1 LTEAKDALSLAHTFG
16 LSIEK
21 RVKNRTLILRK
32 TDEVQFVMRHIAMT
46 KSMMIVST
54 LDELRSARSILDD
67 PVGLVPTMGYLHEGH
82 LSLVQRAKE
91 ECTSV
96 AVSIF
101 VNPTQ
106 FGPNEDLD
114 AYPRDM
120 QHDLHLLE
128 SLGVDLVWTPTPE
141 IMYPDGYQTWVQV
154 EALTESLEG
163 ARRPGHFRGVTT
175 VVAKLFNGVQP
186 ARAYFGQKDAQQA
199 AVIRRMARD
208 LNFPLEVVVCPTV
221 REPDGLAMSSR
232 NAYLNP
238 EQRRA
243 ATVLYRALSAA
254 KGAYEA
260 GERDAEALRTLMRE
274 TLAAE
279 PLAEMQYVS
288 CADYDTL
295 QEMGTIRSKALL
307 SMAVFVGK
315 TRLIDNFV
323 LG

>member
-1 LTEAKDALSLAHTFG
+1 
-16 LSIEK
+16 
-21 RVKNRTLILRK
+21 
-32 TDEVQFVMRHIAMT
+32 M
-46 KSMMIVST
+46 KSTMMIVST
-54 LDELRSARSILDD
+54 LEELRPARSILDG

-82 LSLVQRAKE
+82 LSLVRQAAE

-96 AVSIF
+96 VVSIF

-106 FGPNEDLD
+106 FGPAEDLA

-120 QHDLHLLE
+120 ERDLRLLE
-128 SLGVDLVWTPTPE
+128 PLGVDLVWTPTPE
-141 IMYPDGYQTWVQV
+141 IMYPSGYQTWVQV
-154 EALTESLEG
+154 EALAEPLEG
-163 ARRPGHFRGVTT
+163 AMRPGHFRGVATI
-175 VVAKLFNGVQP
+175 VAKLFNGVLP
-186 ARAYFGQKDAQQA
+186 SKAYFGQKDAQQA

-208 LNFPLEVVVCPTV
+208 LNFPLEVVVCPTM

-243 ATVLYRALSAA
+243 ATVLFRALSAA
-254 KGAYEA
+254 KNAYEA
-260 GERDAEALRTLMRE
+260 GEHNAEKLRAIMRA

-279 PLAEMQYVS
+279 PLAQMQYVS

-295 QEMGTIRSKALL
+295 EELETVSGKALL

>member
-1 LTEAKDALSLAHTFG
+1 
-16 LSIEK
+16 
-21 RVKNRTLILRK
+21 
-32 TDEVQFVMRHIAMT
+32 MT
-46 KSMMIVST
+46 KNPMMIVST
-54 LDELRSARSILDD
+54 FEELRVARLLLDD

-82 LSLVQRAKE
+82 LSLVQRANA
-91 ECTSV
+91 ECASV

-106 FGPNEDLD
+106 FGPNEDLA

-120 QHDLHLLE
+120 ERDLRLLE
-128 SLGVDLVWTPTPE
+128 PLGVDLVWTPTPE

-154 EALTESLEG
+154 EALTEPLEG
-163 ARRPGHFRGVTT
+163 LMRPGHFRGVTT

-208 LNFPLEVVVCPTV
+208 LNFPLEVIVCPTV
-221 REPDGLAMSSR
+221 REPDGLALSSR
-232 NAYLNP
+232 NAYLSL

-243 ATVLYRALSAA
+243 APVLYRALNVARE
-254 KGAYEA
+254 AYKA
-260 GERDAEALRTLMRE
+260 GERDGEKLRELMRE

-279 PLAEMQYVS
+279 PLAMVQYVS

-295 QEMGTIRSKALL
+295 QELETVSGNALL

-315 TRLIDNFV
+315 TRLIDNVV

>member
-1 LTEAKDALSLAHTFG
+1 
-16 LSIEK
+16 
-21 RVKNRTLILRK
+21 
-32 TDEVQFVMRHIAMT
+32 MT
-46 KSMMIVST
+46 KPMMIVST
-54 LDELRSARSILDD
+54 LEELRSARTMLDE

-82 LSLVQRAKE
+82 LSLARRAAE
-91 ECTSV
+91 ECASV
-96 AVSIF
+96 VVSIF

-106 FGPNEDLD
+106 FGPSEDLS

-120 QHDLHLLE
+120 DRDLRLLE
-128 SLGVDLVWTPTPE
+128 PLGVDLVWTPTPE
-141 IMYPDGYQTWVQV
+141 IMYPSGYQTWVQV
-154 EALTESLEG
+154 ESLTEPLEG
-163 ARRPGHFRGVTT
+163 AMRPGHFRGVTT
-175 VVAKLFNGVQP
+175 VVAKLFNSVQP
-186 ARAYFGQKDAQQA
+186 ARAFFGQKDAQQA
-199 AVIRRMARD
+199 AVIRCMARD

-232 NAYLNP
+232 NAYLDP
-238 EQRRA
+238 EQRQA

-254 KGAYEA
+254 KEAYEA
-260 GERDAEALRTLMRE
+260 GERDAEKLRAVMRE

-279 PLAEMQYVS
+279 PLARMQYVS

-295 QEMGTIRSKALL
+295 QELDTVSSKALL